1 MTGRVD
7 REALKQAVIAERGY
21 WHPLHEGLLAL
32 HPEFLGAYLDFVSGP
47 WKSRHLEP
55 KVREF
60 IYIAIDA
67 SVTHLYDKGLR
78 RHIERA
84 FDLGATQ
91 QEILQVIEL
100 TCAMGLNTHE
110 QGISILVEELRK
122 LSPAIDAEIADLG
135 PEEARI
141 KDEFIAAVGHWPGC
155 GDALLKLAPDFIRG
169 FLGFRSVA
177 WNGGPLEPKVKE
189 FIGLAINAAPTSLH
203 EAGVRSHIQ
212 RALRCGATGE
222 ELSEVLQLASAIAI
236 HTCTYGVPALV
247 EAAAR
252 RANPQGDKP

>member
-1 MTGRVD
+1 MTGTTID

-32 HPEFLGAYLDFVSGP
+32 HPEFLAAYLDFVSGP
-47 WKSRHLEP
+47 WKSRQLEP
-55 KVREF
+55 KLREF

-67 SVTHLYDKGLR
+67 SVTHLYEKGLR

-110 QGISILVEELRK
+110 LGMSVLVDEMKKASSGI
-122 LSPAIDAEIADLG
+122 
-135 PEEARI
+135 EARLARLTPDEQRL
-141 KDEFIAAVGHWPGC
+141 KDEYVAAVGHWPEC
-155 GDALLKLAPDFIRG
+155 GDALLEFAPDFIGG
-169 FLGFRSVA
+169 FLRFRSVA

-222 ELSEVLQLASAIAI
+222 EVSEVLQLASAIAI

-247 EAAAR
+247 EATAK
-252 RANPQGDKP
+252 RAQAQS

>member
-1 MTGRVD
+1 MTETLD

-21 WHPLHEGLLAL
+21 WHPFHEGLLQMS
-32 HPEFLGAYLDFVSGP
+32 PDFLRAYLDFVAAP
-47 WKSRHLEP
+47 WRSRHLDP

-67 SVTHLYDKGLR
+67 SVTHLYERGLS

-84 FDLGATQ
+84 LELGATQ
-91 QEILQVIEL
+91 EEVLQVIEL

-110 QGISILVEELRK
+110 QGISILVEELRV

-135 PEEARI
+135 PEEKRI

-155 GDALLKLAPDFIRG
+155 GDALLKLAPDFVRG
-169 FLGFRSVA
+169 FLSFRSVA
-177 WNGGPLEPKVKE
+177 WN
-189 FIGLAINAAPTSLH
+189 
-203 EAGVRSHIQ
+203 AG
-212 RALRCGATGE
+212 CGATGE
-222 ELSEVLQLASAIAI
+222 EVSEVLQLASAIAI

-247 EAAAR
+247 EAVAK
-252 RANPQGDKP
+252 RAQGQS

>member
-1 MTGRVD
+1 MTESVD

-21 WHPLHEGLLAL
+21 WHPFHEGLLQMS
-32 HPEFLGAYLDFVSGP
+32 PDFLGAYLDFVSGP

-67 SVTHLYDKGLR
+67 SVTHLYERGVR

-84 FDLGATQ
+84 LELGATQ
-91 QEILQVIEL
+91 EEVLQVIEL

-110 QGISILVEELRK
+110 LGMSVLVDEMKKASPGI
-122 LSPAIDAEIADLG
+122 
-135 PEEARI
+135 EARLARLTPDEQRL
-141 KDEFIAAVGHWPGC
+141 KDEYVAAVGHWPEC
-155 GDALLKLAPDFIRG
+155 GDARLKFAPDFIGG
-169 FLGFRSVA
+169 FLRFRSVA
-177 WNGGPLEPKVKE
+177 CSAGPLEPKVKE

-203 EAGVRSHIQ
+203 EAGVRGHIQ
-212 RALRCGATGE
+212 RALRHGATPE
-222 ELSEVLQLASAIAI
+222 EVSEVLQLASAIAI

-252 RANPQGDKP
+252 RAQGQS